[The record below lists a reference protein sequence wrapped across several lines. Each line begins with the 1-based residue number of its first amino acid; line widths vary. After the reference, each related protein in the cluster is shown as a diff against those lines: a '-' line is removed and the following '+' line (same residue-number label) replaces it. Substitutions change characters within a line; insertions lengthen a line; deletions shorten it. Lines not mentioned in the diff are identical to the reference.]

1 MQVFAQIRKVDEAK
15 RLVFGRAAA
24 EEVDRSGEIMD
35 YLSTKP
41 HFQKWSADVAGDTDG
56 KSLGNLRAM
65 HGKVAAGKL
74 TEIAFDDEAKAIDV
88 CAKVVDDA
96 EWKKVLEGVYS
107 GFSIG
112 GSYVGESTVEK
123 INGQDV
129 KRYTARPNE
138 LSLVDRPCIPSAKF
152 FEVQKADGSVAKVEF
167 REPDPEPEAKAAG
180 PDAVAAAADDQGIDV
195 TGDPADILALGKLMN
210 DHKLTAGQ
218 TLARLQKALA
228 DDAELAKV
236 AARTDTSAKEGE
248 SKYGDVTF
256 ADAKNK
262 KYPIDTA
269 AHIRAAWNYINKE
282 SNASK
287 YSAEDVASIKA
298 KIVSAWKS
306 KIDKEGPPSANESE
320 KMAKLE
326 KVVGADLRKGMYS
339 CQQMAQCISCLQ
351 SLMSCEEYEEFQE
364 GDNSPIAGR
373 IGAVIALA
381 GQVLKE
387 MIDEELAEIATGET
401 APEAGTMVELSAK
414 AGELA
419 KAHESALAT
428 LVKMLP
434 AQADAVR
441 AALPAP
447 AKPEPTALDKLL
459 DERLAPLTKQLD
471 EAKAELKRLSEQP
484 APARVSL
491 RAVAKAA
498 DVIDDPQAKPA
509 EVEKI
514 VDSKGVV
521 NETASLIKALH
532 QTGGRPITL
541 RLDK

>member
-1 MQVFAQIRKVDEAK
+1 
-15 RLVFGRAAA
+15 
-24 EEVDRSGEIMD
+24 
-35 YLSTKP
+35 
-41 HFQKWSADVAGDTDG
+41 
-56 KSLGNLRAM
+56 
-65 HGKVAAGKL
+65 
-74 TEIAFDDEAKAIDV
+74 
-88 CAKVVDDA
+88 VVDDA

-167 REPDPEPEAKAAG
+167 REPDPEPEAKPA
-180 PDAVAAAADDQGIDV
+180 DAAAVSQADEVVDV
-195 TGDPADILALGKLMN
+195 IGTPDEILALGKLMN
-210 DHKLTAGQ
+210 AHKLSAAETA
-218 TLARLQKALA
+218 TILTKALEA
-228 DDAELAKV
+228 AALAKV

-447 AKPEPTALDKLL
+447 VKPEPTALDKLL